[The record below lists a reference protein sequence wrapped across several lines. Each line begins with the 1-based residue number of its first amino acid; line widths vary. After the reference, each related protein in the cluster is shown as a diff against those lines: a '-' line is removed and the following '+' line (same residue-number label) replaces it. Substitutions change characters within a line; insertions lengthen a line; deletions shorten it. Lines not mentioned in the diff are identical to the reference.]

1 MNAWIWLADERSK
14 AQFILMSDAVAS
26 TPQAVRQ
33 FSFIVGEDGNLHKD
47 VYHGTS
53 TLLVADNN
61 WCYVV

>member
-1 MNAWIWLADERSK
+1 MLESDWLMSVLK
-14 AQFILMSDAVAS
+14 PNLYFCVGPMSDAVAS

-33 FSFIVGEDGNLHKD
+33 FLFIVGEDGNLHKD

-61 WCYVV
+61 